1 MPFAPLL
8 MTRFEHCYLQLAKLT
23 VVSLFLVVLAGA
35 CVRATGAGMGCP
47 DWPKCFGRLI
57 PPTDAGQISQEFITN
72 HPEYDAGQFNAAK
85 TWTEYL
91 NRLMGAASGVL
102 LLATLLMSFKYWKR
116 DQVTPLLLLGA
127 MAFSALAIWLGKT
140 VVDQNLRPRQVTIH
154 MLSGLTL
161 VMGTVLATTRLGNKL
176 RGLAPAILPSR
187 LRQLLWLSLALV
199 AGQILVGTQM
209 RERVDI
215 LVAGGNCLCENLEN
229 DLGAVYILHRLVAAL
244 VVFSLAASFFWLRT
258 RPGRPLRGLALAM
271 GALVG
276 LSYLAGV
283 LLVRLH
289 MPAALQPT
297 HLVLGTLLL
306 GTLVTM
312 LCSSQSERSQS

>member
-1 MPFAPLL
+1 
-8 MTRFEHCYLQLAKLT
+8 MTRFEYWYLRLAQLT
-23 VVSLFLVVLAGA
+23 VISLFLVVLAGA

-57 PPTDAGQISQEFITN
+57 PPTEAGQISQEFIAN
-72 HPEYDAGQFNAAK
+72 HPEYDAVQFNAAK

-102 LLATLLMSFKYWKR
+102 LLATLLLSFKYWKR
-116 DQVTPLLLLGA
+116 DRATPLLFLGA

-161 VMGTVLATTRLGNKL
+161 VMGTVLATTRLSRKICGML
-176 RGLAPAILPSR
+176 PVPLPAR
-187 LRQLLWLSLALV
+187 LRQLLWLSLVLV
-199 AGQILVGTQM
+199 VGQILLGTQM
-209 RERVDI
+209 RERIDV
-215 LVAGGNCLCENLEN
+215 LLASGHCLCGDLEN
-229 DLGAVYILHRLVAAL
+229 DLGPIYIMHRLMAAL
-244 VVFSLAASFFWLRT
+244 VVFSLAASFFWLRA
-258 RPGRPLRGLALAM
+258 RPGRPLHGLSLSM
-271 GALVG
+271 GVLVG

-283 LLVRLH
+283 VLVRFN
-289 MPAALQPT
+289 MPTVLQPA

-306 GTLVTM
+306 GTLVAM
-312 LCSSQSERSQS
+312 LCSSQREQAES

>member
-1 MPFAPLL
+1 
-8 MTRFEHCYLQLAKLT
+8 MTRFEHWYLRLAQLT
-23 VVSLFLVVLAGA
+23 VISLFLVVLAGA

-57 PPTDAGQISQEFITN
+57 PPTDAGQISQEFIAN
-72 HPEYDAGQFNAAK
+72 HPEYDAVQFNAAK

-102 LLATLLMSFKYWKR
+102 LLATLLVSFKYWKR
-116 DQVTPLLLLGA
+116 DRVTPLLFLGA

-161 VMGTVLATTRLGNKL
+161 VMGTVLATTRLSRKICGML
-176 RGLAPAILPSR
+176 PVPLPAR
-187 LRQLLWLSLALV
+187 LRQLLWLSLVLV
-199 AGQILVGTQM
+199 VGQILLGTQM
-209 RERVDI
+209 RERVDV
-215 LVAGGNCLCENLEN
+215 LLASGNCLCGDLEN
-229 DLGAVYILHRLVAAL
+229 DLGPIYIMHRLMAAL
-244 VVFSLAASFFWLRT
+244 VVFSLAASFFWLRA
-258 RPGRPLRGLALAM
+258 RPGRPLHGLSLSM
-271 GALVG
+271 GVLVG

-283 LLVRLH
+283 VLVRFN
-289 MPAALQPT
+289 MPAVLQPA

-306 GTLVTM
+306 GTLVAM
-312 LCSSQSERSQS
+312 LCSSQREQAEG

>member
-1 MPFAPLL
+1 
-8 MTRFEHCYLQLAKLT
+8 MTRFEYWYLRLAQLT
-23 VVSLFLVVLAGA
+23 VISLFLVVLAGA

-57 PPTDAGQISQEFITN
+57 PPTEAGQISQEFIAK
-72 HPEYDAGQFNAAK
+72 HPEYDAAQFNAAK

-102 LLATLLMSFKYWKR
+102 LLATLLVSFKYWKR
-116 DQVTPLLLLGA
+116 DRVTPLLFLGA

-161 VMGTVLATTRLGNKL
+161 VMGTVLATTRLSRKICGML
-176 RGLAPAILPSR
+176 PVPLPAR
-187 LRQLLWLSLALV
+187 LRQLLWLSLVLV
-199 AGQILVGTQM
+199 VGQILLGTQM
-209 RERVDI
+209 RERVDV
-215 LVAGGNCLCENLEN
+215 LLASGHCLCGDLEN
-229 DLGAVYILHRLVAAL
+229 DLGPIYIMHRLMAAL
-244 VVFSLAASFFWLRT
+244 VVFSLAASFFWLRA
-258 RPGRPLRGLALAM
+258 RPGRPLHGLSLSM
-271 GALVG
+271 GVLVG

-283 LLVRLH
+283 VLVRFN
-289 MPAALQPT
+289 MPTVLQPA

-306 GTLVTM
+306 GTLVAM
-312 LCSSQSERSQS
+312 LCSSQREQAES